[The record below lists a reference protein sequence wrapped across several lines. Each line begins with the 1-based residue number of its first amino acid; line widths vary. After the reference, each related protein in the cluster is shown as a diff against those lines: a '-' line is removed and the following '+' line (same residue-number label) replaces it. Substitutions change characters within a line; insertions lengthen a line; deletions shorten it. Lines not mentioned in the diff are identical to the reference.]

1 MTQELFPEIQSATE
15 ALEARIAIT
24 EAEVV
29 EMKESLRTKKDLIRA
44 WRKALATFNPK
55 LEKEK
60 GDRWLVAAANPPSSV
75 KTRSRA
81 NAAYLQS
88 YANALS
94 PIRSQVFEILTSYP
108 ARLNNRNGRSLKV
121 STGPCFFPLKHGP

>member
-24 EAEVV
+24 EAEVT

-55 LEKEK
+55 L
-60 GDRWLVAAANPPSSV
+60 AAKKKKAIAGS
-75 KTRSRA
+75 
-81 NAAYLQS
+81 
-88 YANALS
+88 
-94 PIRSQVFEILTSYP
+94 
-108 ARLNNRNGRSLKV
+108 
-121 STGPCFFPLKHGP
+121 